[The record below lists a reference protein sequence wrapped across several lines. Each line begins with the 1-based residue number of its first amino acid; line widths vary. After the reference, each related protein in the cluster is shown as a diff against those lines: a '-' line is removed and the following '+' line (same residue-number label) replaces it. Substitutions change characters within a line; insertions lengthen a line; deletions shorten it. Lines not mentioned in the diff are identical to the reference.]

1 MDELKSKSR
10 SEIER
15 LQFELQDAKEL
26 NKQREED
33 LEQTLKE
40 RDEEIKSLKNQFEKE
55 IAIFK
60 QKIEFKD
67 VQTQQLKAQLDE
79 SRKTHD
85 SMVKAIENRAKES
98 HDGKE
103 YA

>member
-1 MDELKSKSR
+1 MQRQMDELKSKSR
-10 SEIER
+10 TEIER
-15 LQFELQDAKEL
+15 LQFELQDAQEL

-60 QKIEFKD
+60 
-67 VQTQQLKAQLDE
+67 
-79 SRKTHD
+79 
-85 SMVKAIENRAKES
+85 
-98 HDGKE
+98 
-103 YA
+103 